1 MTPVI
6 DAGGIDALLIFLN
19 DEQDLDA
26 VVSQTEMPVSCDL
39 DSGLPGMTDASD
51 EI

>member
-1 MTPVI
+1 VI

-26 VVSQTEMPVSCDL
+26 LVSQTKTPVSCDL
-39 DSGLPGMTDASD
+39 DGLPRMTDASD